1 MSESLNMRVTRSQSE
16 LSAVTVPLTQNESQK
31 EIVTKPRNEL
41 FTSIVPSGL
50 NEPKAWNVS

>member
-1 MSESLNMRVTRSQSE
+1 MKVTRSQSE
-16 LSAVTVPLTQNESQK
+16 LSAVTVPLIQNESQK
-31 EIVTKPRNEL
+31 EIVTKHRNEL